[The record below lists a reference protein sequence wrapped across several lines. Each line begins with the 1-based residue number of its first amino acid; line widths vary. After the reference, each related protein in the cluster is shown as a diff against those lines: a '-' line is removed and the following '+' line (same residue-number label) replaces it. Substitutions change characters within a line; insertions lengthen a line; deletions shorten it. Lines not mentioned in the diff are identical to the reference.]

1 MRSSESE
8 RPDDVNSLRRALE
21 LVRLDQEWEQQRRRL
36 LLGGENG
43 TRPTKGA
50 SVLALLCGLALAAF
64 CFFAA
69 FYLIPRSSG
78 PQDNTIP
85 LVIGIVAAFGGFISA
100 IYIAFLAE
108 RYEKAQRSYERRRQ
122 ELSGPRPG
130 G

>member
-1 MRSSESE
+1 MLPSESG
-8 RPDDVNSLRRALE
+8 RPDDATSLRRELE
-21 LVRLDQEWEQQRRRL
+21 VVRLDQEWEQQRRRL

-50 SVLALLCGLALAAF
+50 SVLALLGGLGMAAF

-85 LVIGIVAAFGGFISA
+85 LVIGVVAVVGGFVSAVYVAA
-100 IYIAFLAE
+100 LAE
-108 RYEKAQRSYERRRQ
+108 RYEKAQRKYERRRE
-122 ELSGPRPG
+122 ELGGPPR
-130 G
+130 